1 MGFNYFKM
9 SESDFNLNVAVP
21 LKRIVMNL
29 PNKLTMARIVLIPF
43 MIFFYLANFI
53 PYGIG
58 KIVALV
64 IFIVAALTDLLDG
77 KIARSRNLVTNFGK
91 FLDPIADKMLTTSLL
106 LLFVADGTIKNPYG
120 VIIAIIIVSREFMVS
135 ALRLLAATNGQVLA
149 ADIWGK
155 AKTMVQMIALPIC
168 AVYSY
173 LLTCGFN
180 IWGWLVST
188 FMWASYLSLG
198 LATILTVIS
207 GVNYIVKNR
216 HCLKG
221 N

>member
-1 MGFNYFKM
+1 
-9 SESDFNLNVAVP
+9 
-21 LKRIVMNL
+21 MNL
-29 PNKLTMARIVLIPF
+29 PNKLTVLRMILIPF

-58 KIVALV
+58 KLVALA
-64 IFIVAALTDLLDG
+64 IFIIASITDTLDG
-77 KIARSRNLVTNFGK
+77 NIARSKNLVTNFGK

-106 LLFVADGTIKNPYG
+106 LLLVADGTIVNPYG
-120 VIIAIIIVSREFMVS
+120 VIIAIIIIAREFMVS
-135 ALRLLAATNGQVLA
+135 GIRLMAATKGTVLA

-155 AKTMVQMIALPIC
+155 AKTVVQMVALPIA

-180 IWGWLVST
+180 VVGWLVTT
-188 FMWASYLSLG
+188 FMWASYISLG
-198 LATILTVIS
+198 VATLLTIIS
-207 GVNYIVKNR
+207 GVNYLVKNR
-216 HCLKG
+216 GCLKE